1 MNNILIK
8 TDLLRSKD
16 NYSLFTTVEKKK
28 TFEFILQSKENGK
41 VLLLV
46 LPDLFNKP
54 LTNGK
59 LIRSLD
65 KRLLCRISEA
75 WRFYAL
81 AGRLM
86 TDDLNFEAA
95 TKRLVR
101 LCSLAERTKERMEGA
116 RGWG

>member
-1 MNNILIK
+1 MNKHTYKN
-8 TDLLRSKD
+8 RSTQVKGQLFAVH
-16 NYSLFTTVEKKK
+16 YSRKKK
-28 TFEFILQSKENGK
+28 TLEFILQSEENGK